1 MALTEESKID
11 KIEVVGGD
19 TDWVHV
25 QVRTKNIVKRDGVKI
40 AENFDRTTYAPDH
53 DVSTIANAEVKAVC
67 QTVLTNAR
75 KTAYLNA
82 YPPPSSPEE

>member
-25 QVRTKNIVKRDGVKI
+25 QVRTKNTVKRDGVKI
-40 AENFDRTTYAPDH
+40 AETFDRTSYGPTY
-53 DVSTIANAEVKAVC
+53 DVSKISDAEVKTIC
-67 QTVLTNAR
+67 QAVLTDAR
-75 KTAYLNA
+75 KTAYLKANP
-82 YPPPSSPEE
+82 YPDAPK

>member
-40 AENFDRTTYAPDH
+40 AENFHRATYGPTY
-53 DVSTIANAEVKAVC
+53 DVSKISNAEVKTIC
-67 QTVLTNAR
+67 QAVLTNDR
-75 KTAYLNA
+75 KTAYLKA
-82 YPPPSSPEE
+82 HPYPDTPK

>member
-40 AENFDRTTYAPDH
+40 ADIEMNEMMDLLTQQRY
-53 DVSTIANAEVKAVC
+53 TIIRDSAFPVEDGIKN
-67 QTVLTNAR
+67 N
-75 KTAYLNA
+75 
-82 YPPPSSPEE
+82 